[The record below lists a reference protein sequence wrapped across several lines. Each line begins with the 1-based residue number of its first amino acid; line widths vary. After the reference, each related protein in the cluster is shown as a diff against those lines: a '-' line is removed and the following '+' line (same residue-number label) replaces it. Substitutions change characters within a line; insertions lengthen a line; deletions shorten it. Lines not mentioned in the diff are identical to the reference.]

1 MAVQSNYIV
10 YAANINTFTG
20 TPYYMPSWLRCTVVE
35 CRSLTGELSLS
46 HARSVADGWPLMWV
60 TGQTSAIDKPTRP
73 TQPFILS
80 GSIYWVVS
88 WSICVP
94 LFHTKFHLHRCIVSP
109 LREPKKQIWYSS
121 PQTKLNASVQLKS
134 QHSQECK
141 NSRRQCFLCLTTLT
155 FWPQNKCFHSRTH
168 DGTFLHQVGWS

>member
-20 TPYYMPSWLRCTVVE
+20 TPYYMPSWLRYTVVE

-109 LREPKKQIWYSS
+109 LREPKKTNLIQQ
-121 PQTKLNASVQLKS
+121 PTDKAERKCTTKKPALTRVQK
-134 QHSQECK
+134 
-141 NSRRQCFLCLTTLT
+141 LTPAMFFVPHNLDLLT
-155 FWPQNKCFHSRTH
+155 PK
-168 DGTFLHQVGWS
+168 